1 MNCKFCNSNVCKL
14 FSNGVECY
22 KCKSVSVIEMPSSD
36 EITEYYNKFNQ
47 NYTGGGSS
55 DNQILYA
62 KEYLKLVNKFNK
74 DFKSLLDIGCSN
86 SPFPNL
92 AIGNGFVN
100 LNVSVLNIT
109 EPKDLNPSI
118 KFYKG
123 LLDPGFSIPNNQ
135 QFDVITA

>member
-74 DFKSLLDIGCSN
+74 YFKSLLYIGCSN

-92 AIGNGFVN
+92 PIGNGFVN

-123 LLDPGFSIPNNQ
+123 LLDSGFSIPNNQ